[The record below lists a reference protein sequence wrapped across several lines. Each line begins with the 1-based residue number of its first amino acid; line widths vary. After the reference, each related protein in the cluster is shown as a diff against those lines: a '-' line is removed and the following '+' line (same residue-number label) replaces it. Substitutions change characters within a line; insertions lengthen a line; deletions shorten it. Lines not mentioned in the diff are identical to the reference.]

1 MYTDKGLYIAKAAGR
16 ELYILPKMANRHGL
30 IAGATGTGK
39 TVSLKV
45 LAESFSDMGVPV
57 IMADV
62 KGDLAGMVKAGG
74 DNATISQRVSE
85 FGLLERGFTYKAF
98 PTCFWDLF
106 AKKGLPLRT
115 TISEFGPLLLAK
127 LLDLNQVQSDIL
139 NIVFK
144 IADDEGLLL
153 IDIKDLKAMLNY
165 VSENSA
171 QYKSEYGNISSQSV
185 AAIMRAVVALSDRG
199 AEEFF
204 GEPALNIRDWMRTT
218 QDSRAYINIIDASSL
233 IQDTLAYSTFML
245 WLLSELFETM
255 PEVGDLEKPKMVFFF
270 DEAHLLFKNT
280 PKAMMQKIEQ
290 VMKLIRSKG
299 IGIYFISQSP
309 SDIPGEILAQLGNKI
324 QHALRAYT
332 ASEQKAVKAA
342 AQSYRINPNLDTQ
355 KAITELGIGE
365 DFSFKA
371 YPTVF
376 WDIFGKK
383 GLPLRT
389 TISEFG
395 PMLLAKLLDLNQIQT
410 DILNIIF
417 KIADDEGLLLID
429 LKDLKSMLN
438 YVSENAADYKA
449 EYGNIAPQ
457 SVNAIMRGLV
467 ALGDKGGDIFF
478 GEPALDINDWFV
490 TKDGK
495 GMINVLDATTI
506 INDPVI
512 YSTFM
517 LWMLAELFEIMPEV
531 GDLDKPKMVFF
542 FDEAHLLFKD
552 TPKALLQKIEQVV
565 KLIRSKGIG
574 VYFITQNPLPI
585 IRSGFI
591 EVWLFRNDD

>member
-1 MYTDKGLYIAKAAGR
+1 MYKDNEIWVASDGDAK
-16 ELYILPKMANRHGL
+16 LCIKSKYANRHGL

-39 TVSLKV
+39 TVTLKV
-45 LAESFSDMGVPV
+45 MAESFSDAGVPV
-57 IMADV
+57 FLSDI
-62 KGDLAGMVKAGG
+62 KGDLSGMCK
-74 DNATISQRVSE
+74 
-85 FGLLERGFTYKAF
+85 
-98 PTCFWDLF
+98 
-106 AKKGLPLRT
+106 
-115 TISEFGPLLLAK
+115 
-127 LLDLNQVQSDIL
+127 
-139 NIVFK
+139 
-144 IADDEGLLL
+144 
-153 IDIKDLKAMLNY
+153 
-165 VSENSA
+165 
-171 QYKSEYGNISSQSV
+171 
-185 AAIMRAVVALSDRG
+185 
-199 AEEFF
+199 
-204 GEPALNIRDWMRTT
+204 
-218 QDSRAYINIIDASSL
+218 
-233 IQDTLAYSTFML
+233 
-245 WLLSELFETM
+245 
-255 PEVGDLEKPKMVFFF
+255 
-270 DEAHLLFKNT
+270 
-280 PKAMMQKIEQ
+280 
-290 VMKLIRSKG
+290 
-299 IGIYFISQSP
+299 
-309 SDIPGEILAQLGNKI
+309 PGEEKE
-324 QHALRAYT
+324 
-332 ASEQKAVKAA
+332 S
-342 AQSYRINPNLDTQ
+342 
-355 KAITELGIGE
+355 ITKRVAELGMGE

-467 ALGDKGGDIFF
+467 ALGDKGGDVFF

-506 INDPVI
+506 INDPGI
-512 YSTFM
+512 YATFM

-574 VYFITQNPLPI
+574 VYFITQNPSDIPDEVLAQLGNKVQHALRAYTPAEQKGIKAAAQSYRANPDFDTAEI
-585 IRSGFI
+585 ITNLGIGEAVVSFI
-591 EVWLFRNDD
+591 EDDGAPAMVRKAKVLPPQSYLGAIDDMMRAAVISMSDLAEKYKDMVDRDSAYEFLQRLQVEISQKQEEERQAEIARKEAEKQAEIERKEAEKQAKAAQKEAERQAKEAEKEEKKKKDAIKKGVAAVAGTAAGTIGRQIGKTLGKSGGKFGSSLGGNLGASLGRGVLSTLFKLK

>member
-1 MYTDKGLYIAKAAGR
+1 MYKDNEIWVASDGDAK
-16 ELYILPKMANRHGL
+16 LCIKSKYANRHGL

-39 TVSLKV
+39 TVTLKV
-45 LAESFSDMGVPV
+45 MAESFSDAGVPV
-57 IMADV
+57 FLSDI
-62 KGDLAGMVKAGG
+62 KGDLSGMCK
-74 DNATISQRVSE
+74 
-85 FGLLERGFTYKAF
+85 
-98 PTCFWDLF
+98 
-106 AKKGLPLRT
+106 
-115 TISEFGPLLLAK
+115 
-127 LLDLNQVQSDIL
+127 
-139 NIVFK
+139 
-144 IADDEGLLL
+144 
-153 IDIKDLKAMLNY
+153 
-165 VSENSA
+165 
-171 QYKSEYGNISSQSV
+171 
-185 AAIMRAVVALSDRG
+185 
-199 AEEFF
+199 
-204 GEPALNIRDWMRTT
+204 
-218 QDSRAYINIIDASSL
+218 
-233 IQDTLAYSTFML
+233 
-245 WLLSELFETM
+245 
-255 PEVGDLEKPKMVFFF
+255 
-270 DEAHLLFKNT
+270 
-280 PKAMMQKIEQ
+280 
-290 VMKLIRSKG
+290 
-299 IGIYFISQSP
+299 
-309 SDIPGEILAQLGNKI
+309 PGEEKE
-324 QHALRAYT
+324 
-332 ASEQKAVKAA
+332 S
-342 AQSYRINPNLDTQ
+342 
-355 KAITELGIGE
+355 ITKRVPELGMGE

-467 ALGDKGGDIFF
+467 ALGDKGGDVFF

-506 INDPVI
+506 INDPGI
-512 YSTFM
+512 YATFM

-574 VYFITQNPLPI
+574 VYFITQNPSDIPDEVLAQLGNKVQHALRAYTPAEQKGIKAAAQSYRVNPDFDTAEI
-585 IRSGFI
+585 ITNLGIGEAVVSFI
-591 EVWLFRNDD
+591 EDDGAPAMVRKAKVLPPQSYLGAIDDMMRAAVISMSDLAEKYKDMVDRDSAYEFLQRLQVEISQKQEEEKQAEIARKEAEKQAEIERKEAEKQAKAAQKEAERQAKEAEKEEKKKKDAIKKGVAAVAGTAAGTIGRQIGKTLGKSGGKFGSSLGGNLGASLGRGVLSTLFKLK

>member
-1 MYTDKGLYIAKAAGR
+1 MYKDNEIWVASDGDAK
-16 ELYILPKMANRHGL
+16 LCIKSKYANRHGL

-39 TVSLKV
+39 TVTLKV
-45 LAESFSDMGVPV
+45 MAESFSDAGVPV
-57 IMADV
+57 FLSDI
-62 KGDLAGMVKAGG
+62 KGDLSGMCK
-74 DNATISQRVSE
+74 
-85 FGLLERGFTYKAF
+85 
-98 PTCFWDLF
+98 
-106 AKKGLPLRT
+106 
-115 TISEFGPLLLAK
+115 
-127 LLDLNQVQSDIL
+127 
-139 NIVFK
+139 
-144 IADDEGLLL
+144 
-153 IDIKDLKAMLNY
+153 
-165 VSENSA
+165 
-171 QYKSEYGNISSQSV
+171 
-185 AAIMRAVVALSDRG
+185 
-199 AEEFF
+199 
-204 GEPALNIRDWMRTT
+204 
-218 QDSRAYINIIDASSL
+218 
-233 IQDTLAYSTFML
+233 
-245 WLLSELFETM
+245 
-255 PEVGDLEKPKMVFFF
+255 
-270 DEAHLLFKNT
+270 
-280 PKAMMQKIEQ
+280 
-290 VMKLIRSKG
+290 
-299 IGIYFISQSP
+299 
-309 SDIPGEILAQLGNKI
+309 PGEEKE
-324 QHALRAYT
+324 
-332 ASEQKAVKAA
+332 S
-342 AQSYRINPNLDTQ
+342 
-355 KAITELGIGE
+355 ITKRVAELGMGE

-467 ALGDKGGDIFF
+467 ALGDKGGDVFF

-506 INDPVI
+506 INDPGI
-512 YSTFM
+512 YATFM

-574 VYFITQNPLPI
+574 VYFITQNPSDIPDEVLAQLGNKVQHALRAYTPAEQKGIKAAAQSYRENPDFDTAEI
-585 IRSGFI
+585 ITNLGIGEAVVSFI
-591 EVWLFRNDD
+591 EDDGAPAMVRKAKVLPPQSYLGAIDDMMRAAVISMSDLAEKYKDMVDRDSAYEFLQRLQVEISQKQEEEKQAETARKEAEKQAEIERKEAEKQEKAAQKEAERQAKEAEKEEKKKKDAIKKGVAAVAGTAAGTIGRQIGKTLGKSGGKFGSSLGGNLGASLGRGVLSTLFKLK

>member
-1 MYTDKGLYIAKAAGR
+1 MYKDNEIWVASDGDAK
-16 ELYILPKMANRHGL
+16 LCIKSKYANGHGL

-39 TVSLKV
+39 TVTLKV
-45 LAESFSDMGVPV
+45 MAESFSDAGVPV
-57 IMADV
+57 FLSDI
-62 KGDLAGMVKAGG
+62 KGDLSGMCK
-74 DNATISQRVSE
+74 
-85 FGLLERGFTYKAF
+85 
-98 PTCFWDLF
+98 
-106 AKKGLPLRT
+106 
-115 TISEFGPLLLAK
+115 
-127 LLDLNQVQSDIL
+127 
-139 NIVFK
+139 
-144 IADDEGLLL
+144 
-153 IDIKDLKAMLNY
+153 
-165 VSENSA
+165 
-171 QYKSEYGNISSQSV
+171 
-185 AAIMRAVVALSDRG
+185 
-199 AEEFF
+199 
-204 GEPALNIRDWMRTT
+204 
-218 QDSRAYINIIDASSL
+218 
-233 IQDTLAYSTFML
+233 
-245 WLLSELFETM
+245 
-255 PEVGDLEKPKMVFFF
+255 
-270 DEAHLLFKNT
+270 
-280 PKAMMQKIEQ
+280 
-290 VMKLIRSKG
+290 
-299 IGIYFISQSP
+299 
-309 SDIPGEILAQLGNKI
+309 PGEEKE
-324 QHALRAYT
+324 
-332 ASEQKAVKAA
+332 S
-342 AQSYRINPNLDTQ
+342 
-355 KAITELGIGE
+355 ITKRVAELGMGE

-467 ALGDKGGDIFF
+467 ALGDKGGDVFF

-506 INDPVI
+506 INDPGI
-512 YSTFM
+512 YATFM

-574 VYFITQNPLPI
+574 VYFITQNPSDIPDEVLAQLGNKVQHALRAYTPAEQKGIKAAAQSYRANPDFDTAEI
-585 IRSGFI
+585 ITNLGIGEAVVSFI
-591 EVWLFRNDD
+591 EDDGAPAMVRKAKVLPPQSYLGAIDDMMRAAVISMSDLAEKYKDMVDRDSAYEFLQRLQVEISQKQEEEKQAEIARKEAEKQAEIERKEAEKQEKAAQKEAERQAKEAEKEEKKKKDAIKKGVAAVAGTAAGTIGRQIGKTLGKSGGKFGSSLGGNLGASLGRGVFSTLFKLK

>member
-1 MYTDKGLYIAKAAGR
+1 MYKDNEIWVASDGDAK
-16 ELYILPKMANRHGL
+16 LCIKSKYANRHGL

-39 TVSLKV
+39 TVTLKV
-45 LAESFSDMGVPV
+45 MAESFSDAGVPV
-57 IMADV
+57 FLSDI
-62 KGDLAGMVKAGG
+62 KGDLSGMCK
-74 DNATISQRVSE
+74 
-85 FGLLERGFTYKAF
+85 
-98 PTCFWDLF
+98 
-106 AKKGLPLRT
+106 
-115 TISEFGPLLLAK
+115 
-127 LLDLNQVQSDIL
+127 
-139 NIVFK
+139 
-144 IADDEGLLL
+144 
-153 IDIKDLKAMLNY
+153 
-165 VSENSA
+165 
-171 QYKSEYGNISSQSV
+171 
-185 AAIMRAVVALSDRG
+185 
-199 AEEFF
+199 
-204 GEPALNIRDWMRTT
+204 
-218 QDSRAYINIIDASSL
+218 
-233 IQDTLAYSTFML
+233 
-245 WLLSELFETM
+245 
-255 PEVGDLEKPKMVFFF
+255 
-270 DEAHLLFKNT
+270 
-280 PKAMMQKIEQ
+280 
-290 VMKLIRSKG
+290 
-299 IGIYFISQSP
+299 
-309 SDIPGEILAQLGNKI
+309 PGEEKE
-324 QHALRAYT
+324 
-332 ASEQKAVKAA
+332 S
-342 AQSYRINPNLDTQ
+342 
-355 KAITELGIGE
+355 ITKRVAELGMGE

-467 ALGDKGGDIFF
+467 ALGDKGGDVFF

-506 INDPVI
+506 INDPGI
-512 YSTFM
+512 YATFM

-552 TPKALLQKIEQVV
+552 TPKALLQKIEQVL

-574 VYFITQNPLPI
+574 VYFITQNPSDIPDEVLAQLGNKVQHALRAYTPAEQKGIKAAAQSYRANPDFDTAEI
-585 IRSGFI
+585 ITNLGIGEAVVSFI
-591 EVWLFRNDD
+591 EDDGAPAMVRKAKVLPPQSYLGAIDDMMRAAVISMSDLAEKYKDMVDRDSAYEFLQRLQVEISQKQEEERQAEIERKEAEKQAEIERKEAEKQAKAAQKEAERQAKEAEKEEKKKKDAIKKGVAAVAGTAAGTIGRQIGKTLGKSGGKFGSSLGGNLGASLGRGVLSTLFKLK

>member
-1 MYTDKGLYIAKAAGR
+1 MYKDNEIWVASDGDAK
-16 ELYILPKMANRHGL
+16 LCIKSKYANRHGL

-39 TVSLKV
+39 TVTLKV
-45 LAESFSDMGVPV
+45 MAESFSDAGVPV
-57 IMADV
+57 FLSDI
-62 KGDLAGMVKAGG
+62 KGDLSGMCK
-74 DNATISQRVSE
+74 
-85 FGLLERGFTYKAF
+85 
-98 PTCFWDLF
+98 
-106 AKKGLPLRT
+106 
-115 TISEFGPLLLAK
+115 
-127 LLDLNQVQSDIL
+127 
-139 NIVFK
+139 
-144 IADDEGLLL
+144 
-153 IDIKDLKAMLNY
+153 
-165 VSENSA
+165 
-171 QYKSEYGNISSQSV
+171 
-185 AAIMRAVVALSDRG
+185 
-199 AEEFF
+199 
-204 GEPALNIRDWMRTT
+204 
-218 QDSRAYINIIDASSL
+218 
-233 IQDTLAYSTFML
+233 
-245 WLLSELFETM
+245 
-255 PEVGDLEKPKMVFFF
+255 
-270 DEAHLLFKNT
+270 
-280 PKAMMQKIEQ
+280 
-290 VMKLIRSKG
+290 
-299 IGIYFISQSP
+299 
-309 SDIPGEILAQLGNKI
+309 PGEEKE
-324 QHALRAYT
+324 
-332 ASEQKAVKAA
+332 S
-342 AQSYRINPNLDTQ
+342 
-355 KAITELGIGE
+355 ITKRVAELGMGE

-438 YVSENAADYKA
+438 YVSENAIDYKA

-467 ALGDKGGDIFF
+467 ALGDKGGDVFF

-506 INDPVI
+506 INDPGI
-512 YSTFM
+512 YATFM

-574 VYFITQNPLPI
+574 VYFITQNPSDIPDEVLAQLGNKVQHALRAYTPAEQKGIKAAAQSYRANPDFDTAEI
-585 IRSGFI
+585 ITNLGIGEAVVSFI
-591 EVWLFRNDD
+591 EDDGAPAMVRKAKVLPPQSYLGAIDDMMRAAVISMSDLAEKYKDMVDRDSAYEFLQRLQVEISQKQEEEKQAETARKEAEKQAEIERKEAEKQEKAAQKEAERQAKEAEKEEKKKKDAIKKGVAAVAGTAAGTIGRQIGKTLGKSGGKFGSSLGGNLGASLGRGVLSTLFKLK

>member
-1 MYTDKGLYIAKAAGR
+1 MYKDNEIWVASDGDAK
-16 ELYILPKMANRHGL
+16 LCIKSKYANRHGL

-39 TVSLKV
+39 TVTLKV
-45 LAESFSDMGVPV
+45 MAESFSDAGVPV
-57 IMADV
+57 FLSDI
-62 KGDLAGMVKAGG
+62 KGDLSGMCK
-74 DNATISQRVSE
+74 
-85 FGLLERGFTYKAF
+85 
-98 PTCFWDLF
+98 
-106 AKKGLPLRT
+106 
-115 TISEFGPLLLAK
+115 
-127 LLDLNQVQSDIL
+127 
-139 NIVFK
+139 
-144 IADDEGLLL
+144 
-153 IDIKDLKAMLNY
+153 
-165 VSENSA
+165 
-171 QYKSEYGNISSQSV
+171 
-185 AAIMRAVVALSDRG
+185 
-199 AEEFF
+199 
-204 GEPALNIRDWMRTT
+204 
-218 QDSRAYINIIDASSL
+218 
-233 IQDTLAYSTFML
+233 
-245 WLLSELFETM
+245 
-255 PEVGDLEKPKMVFFF
+255 
-270 DEAHLLFKNT
+270 
-280 PKAMMQKIEQ
+280 
-290 VMKLIRSKG
+290 
-299 IGIYFISQSP
+299 
-309 SDIPGEILAQLGNKI
+309 PGEEKESITKI
-324 QHALRAYT
+324 VA
-332 ASEQKAVKAA
+332 E
-342 AQSYRINPNLDTQ
+342 LDM
-355 KAITELGIGE
+355 GE

-467 ALGDKGGDIFF
+467 ALGYKGGDVFF

-506 INDPVI
+506 INDPGI
-512 YSTFM
+512 YATFM

-574 VYFITQNPLPI
+574 VYFITQNPSDIPDEVLAQLGNKVQHALRAYTPAEQKGIKAAAQSYRANPDFDTAEI
-585 IRSGFI
+585 ITNLGIGEAVVSFI
-591 EVWLFRNDD
+591 EDDGAPAMVRKAKVLPPQSYLGAIDDMMRAAVISMSDLAEKYKDMVDRDSAYEFLQRLQVEISQKQEEEKQAEIARKEAEKQAEIERKEAEKQEKVAQKEAERQAKEAEKEEKKKKDAIKKGVAAVAGTAAGTIGRQIGKTLGKSGGKFGSSLGGNLGASLGRGVLSTLFKLK

>member
-1 MYTDKGLYIAKAAGR
+1 MYKDNEIWVASDGDAK
-16 ELYILPKMANRHGL
+16 LCIKSKYANRHGL

-39 TVSLKV
+39 TVTLKV
-45 LAESFSDMGVPV
+45 MAESFSDAGVPV
-57 IMADV
+57 FLSDI
-62 KGDLAGMVKAGG
+62 KGDLSGMCK
-74 DNATISQRVSE
+74 
-85 FGLLERGFTYKAF
+85 
-98 PTCFWDLF
+98 
-106 AKKGLPLRT
+106 
-115 TISEFGPLLLAK
+115 
-127 LLDLNQVQSDIL
+127 
-139 NIVFK
+139 
-144 IADDEGLLL
+144 
-153 IDIKDLKAMLNY
+153 
-165 VSENSA
+165 
-171 QYKSEYGNISSQSV
+171 
-185 AAIMRAVVALSDRG
+185 
-199 AEEFF
+199 
-204 GEPALNIRDWMRTT
+204 
-218 QDSRAYINIIDASSL
+218 
-233 IQDTLAYSTFML
+233 
-245 WLLSELFETM
+245 
-255 PEVGDLEKPKMVFFF
+255 
-270 DEAHLLFKNT
+270 
-280 PKAMMQKIEQ
+280 
-290 VMKLIRSKG
+290 
-299 IGIYFISQSP
+299 
-309 SDIPGEILAQLGNKI
+309 PGEEKE
-324 QHALRAYT
+324 
-332 ASEQKAVKAA
+332 S
-342 AQSYRINPNLDTQ
+342 
-355 KAITELGIGE
+355 ITKRVAELGMGE

-438 YVSENAADYKA
+438 YVSENAIDYKA

-467 ALGDKGGDIFF
+467 ALGDKGGDVFF

-506 INDPVI
+506 INDPGI
-512 YSTFM
+512 YATFM

-574 VYFITQNPLPI
+574 VYFITQNPSDIPDEVLAQLGNKVQHALRAYTPAEQKGIKAAAQSYRVNPDFDTAEI
-585 IRSGFI
+585 ITNLGIGEAVVSFI
-591 EVWLFRNDD
+591 EDDGAPAMVRKAKVLPPQSYLGAIDDMMRAAVISMSDLAEKYKDMVDRDSAYEFLQRLQVEISQKQEEEKQAEIAKKEAEKQAEIERKEAEKQEKAAQKEAERQAKEVEKEEKKKKDAIKKGVAAVAGTAAGTIGRQIGKTLGKSGGKFGSSLGGNLGASLGRGVLSTLFKLK

>member
-1 MYTDKGLYIAKAAGR
+1 MYKDNEIWVASDGDAK
-16 ELYILPKMANRHGL
+16 LCIKSKYANRHGL

-39 TVSLKV
+39 TVTLKV
-45 LAESFSDMGVPV
+45 MAESFSDAGVPV
-57 IMADV
+57 FLSDI
-62 KGDLAGMVKAGG
+62 KGDLSGMCK
-74 DNATISQRVSE
+74 
-85 FGLLERGFTYKAF
+85 
-98 PTCFWDLF
+98 
-106 AKKGLPLRT
+106 
-115 TISEFGPLLLAK
+115 
-127 LLDLNQVQSDIL
+127 
-139 NIVFK
+139 
-144 IADDEGLLL
+144 
-153 IDIKDLKAMLNY
+153 
-165 VSENSA
+165 
-171 QYKSEYGNISSQSV
+171 
-185 AAIMRAVVALSDRG
+185 
-199 AEEFF
+199 
-204 GEPALNIRDWMRTT
+204 
-218 QDSRAYINIIDASSL
+218 
-233 IQDTLAYSTFML
+233 
-245 WLLSELFETM
+245 
-255 PEVGDLEKPKMVFFF
+255 
-270 DEAHLLFKNT
+270 
-280 PKAMMQKIEQ
+280 
-290 VMKLIRSKG
+290 
-299 IGIYFISQSP
+299 
-309 SDIPGEILAQLGNKI
+309 PGEEKE
-324 QHALRAYT
+324 
-332 ASEQKAVKAA
+332 S
-342 AQSYRINPNLDTQ
+342 
-355 KAITELGIGE
+355 ITKRVAELGMGE

-438 YVSENAADYKA
+438 YVSENATDYKA

-467 ALGDKGGDIFF
+467 ALGDKGGDVFF

-506 INDPVI
+506 INDPGI
-512 YSTFM
+512 YATFM

-574 VYFITQNPLPI
+574 VYFITQNPSDIPDEVLAQLGNKVQHALRAYTPAEQKGIKAAAQSYRVNPDFDTAEI
-585 IRSGFI
+585 ITNLGIGEAVVSFI
-591 EVWLFRNDD
+591 EDDGAPAMVRKAKVLPPQSYLGAIDDMMRAAVISMSDLAEKYKDMVDRDSAYEFLQRLQVEISQKQEEEKQAEIERKEAEKQAEIERKEAEKQAKAAQKEAEKQAKEAEKEEKKKKDAIKKGVAAVAGTAAGTIGRQIGKTLGKSGGKFGSSLGGNLGASLGRGVLSTLFKLK

>member
-1 MYTDKGLYIAKAAGR
+1 MYKDNEIWVASDGDAK
-16 ELYILPKMANRHGL
+16 LCIKSKYANRHGL

-39 TVSLKV
+39 TVTLKV
-45 LAESFSDMGVPV
+45 MAESFSDAGVPV
-57 IMADV
+57 FLSDI
-62 KGDLAGMVKAGG
+62 KGDLSGMCK
-74 DNATISQRVSE
+74 
-85 FGLLERGFTYKAF
+85 
-98 PTCFWDLF
+98 
-106 AKKGLPLRT
+106 
-115 TISEFGPLLLAK
+115 
-127 LLDLNQVQSDIL
+127 
-139 NIVFK
+139 
-144 IADDEGLLL
+144 
-153 IDIKDLKAMLNY
+153 
-165 VSENSA
+165 
-171 QYKSEYGNISSQSV
+171 
-185 AAIMRAVVALSDRG
+185 
-199 AEEFF
+199 
-204 GEPALNIRDWMRTT
+204 
-218 QDSRAYINIIDASSL
+218 
-233 IQDTLAYSTFML
+233 
-245 WLLSELFETM
+245 
-255 PEVGDLEKPKMVFFF
+255 
-270 DEAHLLFKNT
+270 
-280 PKAMMQKIEQ
+280 
-290 VMKLIRSKG
+290 
-299 IGIYFISQSP
+299 
-309 SDIPGEILAQLGNKI
+309 PGEEKE
-324 QHALRAYT
+324 
-332 ASEQKAVKAA
+332 S
-342 AQSYRINPNLDTQ
+342 
-355 KAITELGIGE
+355 ITKRVAELGMGE

-438 YVSENAADYKA
+438 YVSENATDYKA

-467 ALGDKGGDIFF
+467 ALGDKGGDVFF

-506 INDPVI
+506 INDPGI
-512 YSTFM
+512 YATFM

-531 GDLDKPKMVFF
+531 GDLEKPKMVFF

-574 VYFITQNPLPI
+574 VYFITQNPSDIPDEVLAQLGNKVQHALRAYTPAEQKGIKAAAQSYRVNPDFDTAEI
-585 IRSGFI
+585 ITNLGIGEAVVSFI
-591 EVWLFRNDD
+591 EDDGAPAMVRKAKVLPPQSYLGAIDDMMRAAVISMSDLAEKYKDMVDRDSAYEFLQRLQVEISQKQEEERQAEIERKEAEKQAEIERKEAEKQAKAAQKEAERQAKEAEKEEKKKKDAIKKGVAAVAGTAAGTIGRQIGKTLGKSGGKFGSSLGGNLGASLGRGVLSTLFKLK

>member
-1 MYTDKGLYIAKAAGR
+1 MYKDNEIWVASDGDAK
-16 ELYILPKMANRHGL
+16 LCIKSKYANRHGL

-39 TVSLKV
+39 TVTLKV
-45 LAESFSDMGVPV
+45 MAESFSDAGVPV
-57 IMADV
+57 FLSDI
-62 KGDLAGMVKAGG
+62 KGDLSGMCK
-74 DNATISQRVSE
+74 
-85 FGLLERGFTYKAF
+85 
-98 PTCFWDLF
+98 
-106 AKKGLPLRT
+106 
-115 TISEFGPLLLAK
+115 
-127 LLDLNQVQSDIL
+127 
-139 NIVFK
+139 
-144 IADDEGLLL
+144 
-153 IDIKDLKAMLNY
+153 
-165 VSENSA
+165 
-171 QYKSEYGNISSQSV
+171 
-185 AAIMRAVVALSDRG
+185 
-199 AEEFF
+199 
-204 GEPALNIRDWMRTT
+204 
-218 QDSRAYINIIDASSL
+218 
-233 IQDTLAYSTFML
+233 
-245 WLLSELFETM
+245 
-255 PEVGDLEKPKMVFFF
+255 
-270 DEAHLLFKNT
+270 
-280 PKAMMQKIEQ
+280 
-290 VMKLIRSKG
+290 
-299 IGIYFISQSP
+299 
-309 SDIPGEILAQLGNKI
+309 PGEEKE
-324 QHALRAYT
+324 
-332 ASEQKAVKAA
+332 S
-342 AQSYRINPNLDTQ
+342 
-355 KAITELGIGE
+355 ITKRVAELGMGE

-438 YVSENAADYKA
+438 YVSENATDYKA

-467 ALGDKGGDIFF
+467 ALGDKGGDVFF

-506 INDPVI
+506 INDPGI
-512 YSTFM
+512 YATFM

-574 VYFITQNPLPI
+574 VYFITQNPSDIPDEVLAQLGNKVQHALRAYTPAEQKGIKAAAQSYRANPDFDTAEI
-585 IRSGFI
+585 ITNLGIGEAVVSFI
-591 EVWLFRNDD
+591 EDDGAPAMVRKAKVLPPQSYLGAIDDMMRATVISMSDLAEKYKDMVDRDSAYEFLQRLQVEISQKQEEEKQAEIARKEAEKQAEIERKEAEKQAKAAQKEAERQAKEAEKEEKKKKDAIKKGVAAVAGTAAGTIGRQIGKTLGKSGGKFGSSLGGNLGASLGRGVLSTLFKLK

>member
-1 MYTDKGLYIAKAAGR
+1 MYKDNEIWVASDGDAK
-16 ELYILPKMANRHGL
+16 LCIKSKYANRHGL

-39 TVSLKV
+39 TVTLKV
-45 LAESFSDMGVPV
+45 IAESFSDAGVPV
-57 IMADV
+57 FLSDI
-62 KGDLAGMVKAGG
+62 KGDLSGMCK
-74 DNATISQRVSE
+74 
-85 FGLLERGFTYKAF
+85 
-98 PTCFWDLF
+98 
-106 AKKGLPLRT
+106 
-115 TISEFGPLLLAK
+115 
-127 LLDLNQVQSDIL
+127 
-139 NIVFK
+139 
-144 IADDEGLLL
+144 
-153 IDIKDLKAMLNY
+153 
-165 VSENSA
+165 
-171 QYKSEYGNISSQSV
+171 
-185 AAIMRAVVALSDRG
+185 
-199 AEEFF
+199 
-204 GEPALNIRDWMRTT
+204 
-218 QDSRAYINIIDASSL
+218 
-233 IQDTLAYSTFML
+233 
-245 WLLSELFETM
+245 
-255 PEVGDLEKPKMVFFF
+255 
-270 DEAHLLFKNT
+270 
-280 PKAMMQKIEQ
+280 
-290 VMKLIRSKG
+290 
-299 IGIYFISQSP
+299 
-309 SDIPGEILAQLGNKI
+309 PGEEKESIAK
-324 QHALRAYT
+324 R
-332 ASEQKAVKAA
+332 V
-342 AQSYRINPNLDTQ
+342 D
-355 KAITELGIGE
+355 ELGMGE

-506 INDPVI
+506 INDPGI
-512 YSTFM
+512 YATFM

-574 VYFITQNPLPI
+574 VYFITQNPSDIPDEVLAQLGNKVQHALRAYTPAEQKGIKAAAQSYRANPDFDTAEI
-585 IRSGFI
+585 ITNLGIGEAVVSFI
-591 EVWLFRNDD
+591 EDDGAPAMVRKAKVLPPQSYLGAIDDMMRAAVISMSDLAGKYKDMVDRDSAYEFLQRLQVEISQKQEEERQAEIERKEAEKQAEIERKEAEKQAKAAQKEAEKQAKEAEKEEKKKKDAIKKGVAAVAGTAAGTIGRQIGKTLGKSGGKFGSSLGGNLGASLGRGVLSTLFKLK

>member
-1 MYTDKGLYIAKAAGR
+1 MYKDNEIWVASDGDAK
-16 ELYILPKMANRHGL
+16 LCIKSKYANRHGL

-39 TVSLKV
+39 TVTLKV
-45 LAESFSDMGVPV
+45 MAESFSDAGVPV
-57 IMADV
+57 FLSDI
-62 KGDLAGMVKAGG
+62 KGDLSGMCK
-74 DNATISQRVSE
+74 
-85 FGLLERGFTYKAF
+85 
-98 PTCFWDLF
+98 
-106 AKKGLPLRT
+106 
-115 TISEFGPLLLAK
+115 
-127 LLDLNQVQSDIL
+127 
-139 NIVFK
+139 
-144 IADDEGLLL
+144 
-153 IDIKDLKAMLNY
+153 
-165 VSENSA
+165 
-171 QYKSEYGNISSQSV
+171 
-185 AAIMRAVVALSDRG
+185 
-199 AEEFF
+199 
-204 GEPALNIRDWMRTT
+204 
-218 QDSRAYINIIDASSL
+218 
-233 IQDTLAYSTFML
+233 
-245 WLLSELFETM
+245 
-255 PEVGDLEKPKMVFFF
+255 
-270 DEAHLLFKNT
+270 
-280 PKAMMQKIEQ
+280 
-290 VMKLIRSKG
+290 
-299 IGIYFISQSP
+299 
-309 SDIPGEILAQLGNKI
+309 PGEEKE
-324 QHALRAYT
+324 
-332 ASEQKAVKAA
+332 S
-342 AQSYRINPNLDTQ
+342 
-355 KAITELGIGE
+355 ITKRVAELGMGE

-438 YVSENAADYKA
+438 YVSENAANYKA

-467 ALGDKGGDIFF
+467 ALGDKGGDVFF

-506 INDPVI
+506 INDPGI
-512 YSTFM
+512 YATFM

-574 VYFITQNPLPI
+574 VYFITQNPSDIPDEVLAQLGNKVQHALRAYTPAEQKGIKAAAQSYRVNPDFDTAEI
-585 IRSGFI
+585 ITNLGIGEAVVSFI
-591 EVWLFRNDD
+591 EDDGAPAMVRKAKVLPPQSYLGAIDDMMRAAVISMSDLAEKYKDMVDRDSAYEFLQRLQVEISQKQEEEKQAETARKEAEKQAEIERKEAEKQEKAAQKEAERQAKEAEKEEKKKKDAIKKGVAAVAGTAAGTIGRQIGKTLGKSGGKFGSSLGGNLGASLGRGVLSTLFKLK

>member
-1 MYTDKGLYIAKAAGR
+1 MYKDNEIWVASDGDAK
-16 ELYILPKMANRHGL
+16 LCIKSKYANRHGL

-39 TVSLKV
+39 TVTLKV
-45 LAESFSDMGVPV
+45 MAESFSDAGVPV
-57 IMADV
+57 FLSDI
-62 KGDLAGMVKAGG
+62 KGDLSGMCK
-74 DNATISQRVSE
+74 
-85 FGLLERGFTYKAF
+85 
-98 PTCFWDLF
+98 
-106 AKKGLPLRT
+106 
-115 TISEFGPLLLAK
+115 
-127 LLDLNQVQSDIL
+127 
-139 NIVFK
+139 
-144 IADDEGLLL
+144 
-153 IDIKDLKAMLNY
+153 
-165 VSENSA
+165 
-171 QYKSEYGNISSQSV
+171 
-185 AAIMRAVVALSDRG
+185 
-199 AEEFF
+199 
-204 GEPALNIRDWMRTT
+204 
-218 QDSRAYINIIDASSL
+218 
-233 IQDTLAYSTFML
+233 
-245 WLLSELFETM
+245 
-255 PEVGDLEKPKMVFFF
+255 
-270 DEAHLLFKNT
+270 
-280 PKAMMQKIEQ
+280 
-290 VMKLIRSKG
+290 
-299 IGIYFISQSP
+299 
-309 SDIPGEILAQLGNKI
+309 PGEEKE
-324 QHALRAYT
+324 
-332 ASEQKAVKAA
+332 S
-342 AQSYRINPNLDTQ
+342 
-355 KAITELGIGE
+355 ITKRVAELGMGE

-438 YVSENAADYKA
+438 YVSENATDYKA

-467 ALGDKGGDIFF
+467 ALGDKGGDVFF

-490 TKDGK
+490 TRDGK

-506 INDPVI
+506 INDPGI
-512 YSTFM
+512 YATFM

-574 VYFITQNPLPI
+574 VYFITQNPSDIPDEVLAQLGNKVQHALRAYTPAEQKGIKAAAQSYRANPDFDTAEI
-585 IRSGFI
+585 ITNLGIGEAVVSFI
-591 EVWLFRNDD
+591 EDDGAPAMVRKAKVLPPQSYLGAIDDMMRAAVISMSDLAEKYKDMVDRDSAYEFLQRLQVEISQKQEEEKQAEIARKEAEKQAEIERKEAEKQEKAAQKEAERQAKEAEKEEKKKKDAIKKGVAAVAGTAAGTIGRQIGKTLGKSGGKFGSSLGGNLGANLGRGVLSTLFKLK

>member
-1 MYTDKGLYIAKAAGR
+1 MASDGDAK
-16 ELYILPKMANRHGL
+16 LCIKSKYANRHGL

-39 TVSLKV
+39 TVTLKV
-45 LAESFSDMGVPV
+45 MAESFSDAGVPV
-57 IMADV
+57 FLSDI
-62 KGDLAGMVKAGG
+62 KGDLSGMCK
-74 DNATISQRVSE
+74 
-85 FGLLERGFTYKAF
+85 
-98 PTCFWDLF
+98 
-106 AKKGLPLRT
+106 
-115 TISEFGPLLLAK
+115 
-127 LLDLNQVQSDIL
+127 
-139 NIVFK
+139 
-144 IADDEGLLL
+144 
-153 IDIKDLKAMLNY
+153 
-165 VSENSA
+165 
-171 QYKSEYGNISSQSV
+171 
-185 AAIMRAVVALSDRG
+185 
-199 AEEFF
+199 
-204 GEPALNIRDWMRTT
+204 
-218 QDSRAYINIIDASSL
+218 
-233 IQDTLAYSTFML
+233 
-245 WLLSELFETM
+245 
-255 PEVGDLEKPKMVFFF
+255 
-270 DEAHLLFKNT
+270 
-280 PKAMMQKIEQ
+280 
-290 VMKLIRSKG
+290 
-299 IGIYFISQSP
+299 
-309 SDIPGEILAQLGNKI
+309 PGEEKE
-324 QHALRAYT
+324 
-332 ASEQKAVKAA
+332 S
-342 AQSYRINPNLDTQ
+342 
-355 KAITELGIGE
+355 ITKRVDELGMGE

-478 GEPALDINDWFV
+478 GEPTLDINDWFV

-574 VYFITQNPLPI
+574 VYFITQNPSDIPDEVLAQLGNKVQHALRAYTPAEQKGIKAAAQSYRVNPDFDTAEI
-585 IRSGFI
+585 ITNLGIGEAVVSFI
-591 EVWLFRNDD
+591 EDDGAPAMVRKAKVLPPQSYLGAIDDMMRAAVISMSDLAGKYKDMVDRDSAYEFLQRLQIEVSQKQEEERQAEIERKEAEKQIEIERKEAEKQAKAAQKEAEKQAKEAEKEEKKKKDAIKKGVAAVAGTAAGTIGRQIGKTLGKSGGKFGSSLGGNLGASLGRGVLSTLFKLK

>member
-1 MYTDKGLYIAKAAGR
+1 MYKENEIWVASDGDAK
-16 ELYILPKMANRHGL
+16 LCIKSKYANRHGL

-39 TVSLKV
+39 TVTLKV
-45 LAESFSDMGVPV
+45 MAESFSDAGVPV
-57 IMADV
+57 FLSDI
-62 KGDLAGMVKAGG
+62 KGDLSGMCKPGEEKESI
-74 DNATISQRVSE
+74 TKRVSE
-85 FGLLERGFTYKAF
+85 LG
-98 PTCFWDLF
+98 
-106 AKKGLPLRT
+106 
-115 TISEFGPLLLAK
+115 
-127 LLDLNQVQSDIL
+127 
-139 NIVFK
+139 
-144 IADDEGLLL
+144 
-153 IDIKDLKAMLNY
+153 
-165 VSENSA
+165 
-171 QYKSEYGNISSQSV
+171 
-185 AAIMRAVVALSDRG
+185 MR
-199 AEEFF
+199 
-204 GEPALNIRDWMRTT
+204 
-218 QDSRAYINIIDASSL
+218 
-233 IQDTLAYSTFML
+233 
-245 WLLSELFETM
+245 
-255 PEVGDLEKPKMVFFF
+255 
-270 DEAHLLFKNT
+270 
-280 PKAMMQKIEQ
+280 
-290 VMKLIRSKG
+290 
-299 IGIYFISQSP
+299 
-309 SDIPGEILAQLGNKI
+309 
-324 QHALRAYT
+324 
-332 ASEQKAVKAA
+332 
-342 AQSYRINPNLDTQ
+342 
-355 KAITELGIGE
+355 E

-467 ALGDKGGDIFF
+467 ALGDKGGDVFF

-506 INDPVI
+506 INDPGI
-512 YSTFM
+512 YATFM

-574 VYFITQNPLPI
+574 VYFITQNPSDIPDEVLAQLGNKVQHALRAYTPAEQKGIKAAAQSYRANPDFDTAEI
-585 IRSGFI
+585 ITNLGIGEAVVSFI
-591 EVWLFRNDD
+591 EDDGAPAMVRKAKVLPPQSYLGAIDDMMRAAVISMSDLANKYKDMVDRDSAYEFLQRLQVEISQKQEEERQAEIARKEAEKQAEIERKEAEKQAKAAQKEAEKQAREAEKEEKKKKDAIKKGVATVAGTAASTIGRQIGKTLGKSGGKFGSSLGGNLGASLGRGVLSTLFKLK

>member
-1 MYTDKGLYIAKAAGR
+1 MYKDNEIWVASDGDAK
-16 ELYILPKMANRHGL
+16 LCIKSKYANRHGL

-39 TVSLKV
+39 TVTLKV
-45 LAESFSDMGVPV
+45 MAESFSDAGVPV
-57 IMADV
+57 FLSDI
-62 KGDLAGMVKAGG
+62 KGDLSGMCK
-74 DNATISQRVSE
+74 
-85 FGLLERGFTYKAF
+85 
-98 PTCFWDLF
+98 
-106 AKKGLPLRT
+106 
-115 TISEFGPLLLAK
+115 
-127 LLDLNQVQSDIL
+127 
-139 NIVFK
+139 
-144 IADDEGLLL
+144 
-153 IDIKDLKAMLNY
+153 
-165 VSENSA
+165 
-171 QYKSEYGNISSQSV
+171 
-185 AAIMRAVVALSDRG
+185 
-199 AEEFF
+199 
-204 GEPALNIRDWMRTT
+204 
-218 QDSRAYINIIDASSL
+218 
-233 IQDTLAYSTFML
+233 
-245 WLLSELFETM
+245 
-255 PEVGDLEKPKMVFFF
+255 
-270 DEAHLLFKNT
+270 
-280 PKAMMQKIEQ
+280 
-290 VMKLIRSKG
+290 
-299 IGIYFISQSP
+299 
-309 SDIPGEILAQLGNKI
+309 PGEEKESITKRVADLGM
-324 QHALRAYT
+324 
-332 ASEQKAVKAA
+332 
-342 AQSYRINPNLDTQ
+342 
-355 KAITELGIGE
+355 GE

-438 YVSENAADYKA
+438 YVSENATDYKA

-467 ALGDKGGDIFF
+467 ALGDKGGDVFF

-506 INDPVI
+506 INDPGI
-512 YSTFM
+512 YATFM

-574 VYFITQNPLPI
+574 VYFITQNPSDIPDEVLAQLGNKVQHALRAYTPAEQKGIKAAAQSYRANPDFDTAEI
-585 IRSGFI
+585 ITNLGIGEAVVSFI
-591 EVWLFRNDD
+591 EDDGAPAMVRKAKVLPPQSYLGAIDDMMRAAVISMSDLAEKYKDMVDRDSAYEFLQRLQVEISQKQEEEKQAETARKEAEKQAEIERKEAEKQAKAAQKEAERQAKEAEKEEKKKKDAIKKGVAAVAGTAAGTIGRQIGKTLGKSGGKFGSSLGGNLGASLGRGVLSTLFKLK

>member
-1 MYTDKGLYIAKAAGR
+1 MYKENEIWVASDGDAK
-16 ELYILPKMANRHGL
+16 LCIKSKYANRHGL

-39 TVSLKV
+39 TVTLKV
-45 LAESFSDMGVPV
+45 MAESFSDAGVPV
-57 IMADV
+57 FLSDI
-62 KGDLAGMVKAGG
+62 KGDLSGMCKPGEEKESI
-74 DNATISQRVSE
+74 TKRVSE
-85 FGLLERGFTYKAF
+85 
-98 PTCFWDLF
+98 
-106 AKKGLPLRT
+106 
-115 TISEFGPLLLAK
+115 
-127 LLDLNQVQSDIL
+127 
-139 NIVFK
+139 
-144 IADDEGLLL
+144 
-153 IDIKDLKAMLNY
+153 
-165 VSENSA
+165 
-171 QYKSEYGNISSQSV
+171 
-185 AAIMRAVVALSDRG
+185 
-199 AEEFF
+199 
-204 GEPALNIRDWMRTT
+204 
-218 QDSRAYINIIDASSL
+218 
-233 IQDTLAYSTFML
+233 
-245 WLLSELFETM
+245 
-255 PEVGDLEKPKMVFFF
+255 
-270 DEAHLLFKNT
+270 
-280 PKAMMQKIEQ
+280 
-290 VMKLIRSKG
+290 
-299 IGIYFISQSP
+299 
-309 SDIPGEILAQLGNKI
+309 LGM
-324 QHALRAYT
+324 
-332 ASEQKAVKAA
+332 
-342 AQSYRINPNLDTQ
+342 
-355 KAITELGIGE
+355 GE

-467 ALGDKGGDIFF
+467 ALGDKGGDVFF

-506 INDPVI
+506 INDPGI
-512 YSTFM
+512 YATFM

-574 VYFITQNPLPI
+574 VYFITQNPSDIPDEVLAQLGNKVQHALRAYTPAEQKGIKAAAQSYRANPDFDTAEI
-585 IRSGFI
+585 ITNLGIGEAVVSFI
-591 EVWLFRNDD
+591 EDDGAPAMVRKAKVLPPQSYLGAIDDMMRAAVISMSDLANKYKDMVDRDSAYEFLQRLQVEISQKQEEERQAEIARKEAEKQAEIERKEAEKQAKAAQKEAEKQAREAEKEEKKKKDAIKKGVATVAGTAAGTIGRQIGKTLGKSGGKFGSSLGGNLGASLGRGVLSTLFKLK

>member
-1 MYTDKGLYIAKAAGR
+1 MYKDNEIWVASDGDAK
-16 ELYILPKMANRHGL
+16 LCIKSKYANRHGL

-39 TVSLKV
+39 TVTLKV
-45 LAESFSDMGVPV
+45 MAESFSDAGVPV
-57 IMADV
+57 FLSDI
-62 KGDLAGMVKAGG
+62 KGDLSGMCK
-74 DNATISQRVSE
+74 
-85 FGLLERGFTYKAF
+85 
-98 PTCFWDLF
+98 
-106 AKKGLPLRT
+106 
-115 TISEFGPLLLAK
+115 
-127 LLDLNQVQSDIL
+127 
-139 NIVFK
+139 
-144 IADDEGLLL
+144 
-153 IDIKDLKAMLNY
+153 
-165 VSENSA
+165 
-171 QYKSEYGNISSQSV
+171 
-185 AAIMRAVVALSDRG
+185 
-199 AEEFF
+199 
-204 GEPALNIRDWMRTT
+204 
-218 QDSRAYINIIDASSL
+218 
-233 IQDTLAYSTFML
+233 
-245 WLLSELFETM
+245 
-255 PEVGDLEKPKMVFFF
+255 
-270 DEAHLLFKNT
+270 
-280 PKAMMQKIEQ
+280 
-290 VMKLIRSKG
+290 
-299 IGIYFISQSP
+299 
-309 SDIPGEILAQLGNKI
+309 PGEEKESITKRVADLGM
-324 QHALRAYT
+324 
-332 ASEQKAVKAA
+332 
-342 AQSYRINPNLDTQ
+342 
-355 KAITELGIGE
+355 GE

-438 YVSENAADYKA
+438 YVSENATDYKA

-467 ALGDKGGDIFF
+467 ALGDKGGDVFF

-506 INDPVI
+506 INDPGI
-512 YSTFM
+512 YATFM

-574 VYFITQNPLPI
+574 VYFITQNPSDIPDEVLAQLGNKVQHALRAYTPAEQKGIKAAAQSYRANPDFDTAEI
-585 IRSGFI
+585 ITNLGIGEAVVSFI
-591 EVWLFRNDD
+591 EDDGAPAMVRKAKVLPPQSYLGAIDDMMRAAVISMSDLAEKYKDMVDRDSAYEFLQRLQVEISQKQEEEKQAETARKEAEKQAEIERKEAEKQEKAAQKEAERQAKEAEKEEKKKKDAIKKGVAAVAGTAAGTIGRQIGKTLGKSGGKFGSSLGGNLGASLGRGVLSTLFKLK

>member
-1 MYTDKGLYIAKAAGR
+1 MYKENEIWVASDGDAK
-16 ELYILPKMANRHGL
+16 LCIKSKYANRHGL

-39 TVSLKV
+39 TVTLKV
-45 LAESFSDMGVPV
+45 MAESFSDAGVPV
-57 IMADV
+57 FLSDI
-62 KGDLAGMVKAGG
+62 KGDLSGMCK
-74 DNATISQRVSE
+74 
-85 FGLLERGFTYKAF
+85 
-98 PTCFWDLF
+98 
-106 AKKGLPLRT
+106 
-115 TISEFGPLLLAK
+115 
-127 LLDLNQVQSDIL
+127 
-139 NIVFK
+139 
-144 IADDEGLLL
+144 
-153 IDIKDLKAMLNY
+153 
-165 VSENSA
+165 
-171 QYKSEYGNISSQSV
+171 
-185 AAIMRAVVALSDRG
+185 
-199 AEEFF
+199 
-204 GEPALNIRDWMRTT
+204 
-218 QDSRAYINIIDASSL
+218 
-233 IQDTLAYSTFML
+233 
-245 WLLSELFETM
+245 
-255 PEVGDLEKPKMVFFF
+255 
-270 DEAHLLFKNT
+270 
-280 PKAMMQKIEQ
+280 
-290 VMKLIRSKG
+290 
-299 IGIYFISQSP
+299 
-309 SDIPGEILAQLGNKI
+309 PGEEKE
-324 QHALRAYT
+324 
-332 ASEQKAVKAA
+332 S
-342 AQSYRINPNLDTQ
+342 
-355 KAITELGIGE
+355 ITKRVAELGMGE

-438 YVSENAADYKA
+438 YVSENVADYKA

-467 ALGDKGGDIFF
+467 ALGDKGGDVFF

-506 INDPVI
+506 INDPGI
-512 YSTFM
+512 YATFM

-574 VYFITQNPLPI
+574 VYFITQNPSDIPDEVLAQLGNKVQHALRAYTPAEQKGIKAAAQSYRANPDFDTAEI
-585 IRSGFI
+585 ITNLGIGEAVVSFI
-591 EVWLFRNDD
+591 EDDGAPAMVRKAKVLPPQSYLGAIADMMRAEVISMSDLANKYKDMVDRDSAYEFLQRLQVEISQKQEEERQAEIARKEAEKQAEIERKEAEKQAKAAQKEAEKQAREAEKEEKKKKDAIKKGVATVAGTAASTIGRQIGKTLGKSGGKFGSSLGGNLGASLGRGVLSTLFKLK

>member
-1 MYTDKGLYIAKAAGR
+1 MYKDNEIWVASDGDAK
-16 ELYILPKMANRHGL
+16 LCIKSKYANRHGL

-39 TVSLKV
+39 TVTLKV
-45 LAESFSDMGVPV
+45 MAESFSDAGVPV
-57 IMADV
+57 FLSDI
-62 KGDLAGMVKAGG
+62 KGDLSGMCK
-74 DNATISQRVSE
+74 
-85 FGLLERGFTYKAF
+85 
-98 PTCFWDLF
+98 
-106 AKKGLPLRT
+106 
-115 TISEFGPLLLAK
+115 
-127 LLDLNQVQSDIL
+127 
-139 NIVFK
+139 
-144 IADDEGLLL
+144 
-153 IDIKDLKAMLNY
+153 
-165 VSENSA
+165 
-171 QYKSEYGNISSQSV
+171 
-185 AAIMRAVVALSDRG
+185 
-199 AEEFF
+199 
-204 GEPALNIRDWMRTT
+204 
-218 QDSRAYINIIDASSL
+218 
-233 IQDTLAYSTFML
+233 
-245 WLLSELFETM
+245 
-255 PEVGDLEKPKMVFFF
+255 
-270 DEAHLLFKNT
+270 
-280 PKAMMQKIEQ
+280 
-290 VMKLIRSKG
+290 
-299 IGIYFISQSP
+299 
-309 SDIPGEILAQLGNKI
+309 PGEEKE
-324 QHALRAYT
+324 
-332 ASEQKAVKAA
+332 S
-342 AQSYRINPNLDTQ
+342 
-355 KAITELGIGE
+355 ITKRVAELGMGE

-438 YVSENAADYKA
+438 YVSENAIDYKA

-467 ALGDKGGDIFF
+467 ALGDKGGDVFF

-506 INDPVI
+506 INDPGI
-512 YSTFM
+512 YATFM

-531 GDLDKPKMVFF
+531 GDLEKPKMVFF

-574 VYFITQNPLPI
+574 VYFITQNPSDIPDEVLAQLGNKVQHALRAYTPAEQKGIKAAAQSYRANPDFDTAEI
-585 IRSGFI
+585 ITNLGIGEAVVSFI
-591 EVWLFRNDD
+591 EDDGAPAMVRKAKVLPPQSYLGAIDDMMRAAVISMSDLAEKYKDMVDRDSAYEFLQRLQVEISQKQEEEKQAEIARKEAEKQAEIERKEAEKQEKAAQKEAERQAKEAEKEEKKKKDAIKKGVAAVAGTAAGTIGRQIGKTLGKSGGKFGSSLGGNLGASLGRGVLSTLFKLK

>member
-1 MYTDKGLYIAKAAGR
+1 MYKENEIWVASDGDAK
-16 ELYILPKMANRHGL
+16 LCIKSKYANRHGL

-39 TVSLKV
+39 TVTLKV
-45 LAESFSDMGVPV
+45 MAESFSDAGVPV
-57 IMADV
+57 FLSDI
-62 KGDLAGMVKAGG
+62 KGDLSGMCK
-74 DNATISQRVSE
+74 
-85 FGLLERGFTYKAF
+85 
-98 PTCFWDLF
+98 
-106 AKKGLPLRT
+106 
-115 TISEFGPLLLAK
+115 
-127 LLDLNQVQSDIL
+127 
-139 NIVFK
+139 
-144 IADDEGLLL
+144 
-153 IDIKDLKAMLNY
+153 
-165 VSENSA
+165 
-171 QYKSEYGNISSQSV
+171 
-185 AAIMRAVVALSDRG
+185 
-199 AEEFF
+199 
-204 GEPALNIRDWMRTT
+204 
-218 QDSRAYINIIDASSL
+218 
-233 IQDTLAYSTFML
+233 
-245 WLLSELFETM
+245 
-255 PEVGDLEKPKMVFFF
+255 
-270 DEAHLLFKNT
+270 
-280 PKAMMQKIEQ
+280 
-290 VMKLIRSKG
+290 
-299 IGIYFISQSP
+299 
-309 SDIPGEILAQLGNKI
+309 PGEEKE
-324 QHALRAYT
+324 
-332 ASEQKAVKAA
+332 S
-342 AQSYRINPNLDTQ
+342 
-355 KAITELGIGE
+355 ITKRVAELGMGE

-467 ALGDKGGDIFF
+467 ALGDKGGDVFF

-506 INDPVI
+506 INDSGI
-512 YSTFM
+512 YATFM

-574 VYFITQNPLPI
+574 VYFITQNPSDIPDEVLAQLGNKVQHALRAYTPAEQKGIKAAAQSYRANPDFDTAEI
-585 IRSGFI
+585 ITNLGIGEAVVSFI
-591 EVWLFRNDD
+591 EDDGAPAMVRKAKVLPPQSYLGAIDDMMRAAVISMSDLANKYKDMVDRDSAYEFLQRLQVEISQKQEEERQAEIARKEAEKQAEIERKEAEKQAKAAQKEAEKQAREAEKEEKKKKDAIKKGVATVAGTAAGTIGRQIGKTLGKSGGKFGSSLGGNLGASLGRGVLSTLFKLK

>member
-1 MYTDKGLYIAKAAGR
+1 MYKDNEIWVASDGDAK
-16 ELYILPKMANRHGL
+16 LCIKSKYANRHGL

-39 TVSLKV
+39 TVTLKV
-45 LAESFSDMGVPV
+45 MAESFSDAGVPV
-57 IMADV
+57 FLSDI
-62 KGDLAGMVKAGG
+62 KGDLSGMCK
-74 DNATISQRVSE
+74 
-85 FGLLERGFTYKAF
+85 
-98 PTCFWDLF
+98 
-106 AKKGLPLRT
+106 
-115 TISEFGPLLLAK
+115 
-127 LLDLNQVQSDIL
+127 
-139 NIVFK
+139 
-144 IADDEGLLL
+144 
-153 IDIKDLKAMLNY
+153 
-165 VSENSA
+165 
-171 QYKSEYGNISSQSV
+171 
-185 AAIMRAVVALSDRG
+185 
-199 AEEFF
+199 
-204 GEPALNIRDWMRTT
+204 
-218 QDSRAYINIIDASSL
+218 
-233 IQDTLAYSTFML
+233 
-245 WLLSELFETM
+245 
-255 PEVGDLEKPKMVFFF
+255 
-270 DEAHLLFKNT
+270 
-280 PKAMMQKIEQ
+280 
-290 VMKLIRSKG
+290 
-299 IGIYFISQSP
+299 
-309 SDIPGEILAQLGNKI
+309 PGEEKE
-324 QHALRAYT
+324 
-332 ASEQKAVKAA
+332 S
-342 AQSYRINPNLDTQ
+342 
-355 KAITELGIGE
+355 ITKRVAELGMGE

-438 YVSENAADYKA
+438 YVSENATDYKA

-467 ALGDKGGDIFF
+467 ALGDKGGDVFF

-506 INDPVI
+506 INDPGI
-512 YSTFM
+512 YATFM

-574 VYFITQNPLPI
+574 VYFITQNPSDIPDEVLAQLGNKVQHALRAYTPAEQKGIKAAAQSYRANPDFDTAEI
-585 IRSGFI
+585 ITNLGIGEAVVSFI
-591 EVWLFRNDD
+591 EDDGAPAMVRKAKVLPPQSYLGAIDDMMRAAVISMSDLAEKYKDMVDRDSAYEFLQRLQVEISKKQEEEKQAETARKEAEKQAEIERKEAEKQEKAAQKEAERQAKEAEKEEKKKKDAIKKGVAAVAGTAAGTIGRQIGKTLGKSGGKFGSSLGGNLGASLGRGVLSTLFKLK

>member
-1 MYTDKGLYIAKAAGR
+1 MYKDNEIWVASDGDAK
-16 ELYILPKMANRHGL
+16 LCIKSKYANRHGL

-39 TVSLKV
+39 TVTLKV
-45 LAESFSDMGVPV
+45 MAESFSDAGVPV
-57 IMADV
+57 FLSDI
-62 KGDLAGMVKAGG
+62 KGDLSGMCK
-74 DNATISQRVSE
+74 
-85 FGLLERGFTYKAF
+85 
-98 PTCFWDLF
+98 
-106 AKKGLPLRT
+106 
-115 TISEFGPLLLAK
+115 
-127 LLDLNQVQSDIL
+127 
-139 NIVFK
+139 
-144 IADDEGLLL
+144 
-153 IDIKDLKAMLNY
+153 
-165 VSENSA
+165 
-171 QYKSEYGNISSQSV
+171 
-185 AAIMRAVVALSDRG
+185 
-199 AEEFF
+199 
-204 GEPALNIRDWMRTT
+204 
-218 QDSRAYINIIDASSL
+218 
-233 IQDTLAYSTFML
+233 
-245 WLLSELFETM
+245 
-255 PEVGDLEKPKMVFFF
+255 
-270 DEAHLLFKNT
+270 
-280 PKAMMQKIEQ
+280 
-290 VMKLIRSKG
+290 
-299 IGIYFISQSP
+299 
-309 SDIPGEILAQLGNKI
+309 PGEEKE
-324 QHALRAYT
+324 
-332 ASEQKAVKAA
+332 S
-342 AQSYRINPNLDTQ
+342 
-355 KAITELGIGE
+355 ITKRVVELGMGE

-438 YVSENAADYKA
+438 YVSENATDYKA

-467 ALGDKGGDIFF
+467 ALGDKGGDVFF

-506 INDPVI
+506 INDPGI
-512 YSTFM
+512 YATFM

-574 VYFITQNPLPI
+574 VYFITQNPSDIPDEVLAQLGNKVQHALRAYTPAEQKGIKAAAQSYRVNPDFDTAEI
-585 IRSGFI
+585 ITNLGIGEAVVSFI
-591 EVWLFRNDD
+591 EDDGAPAMVRKAKVLPPQSYLGAIDDMMRAAVISMSDLAGKYKDMVDRDSAYEFLQRLQVEISQKQEEERQAEIERKEAEKQVEIERKEAEKQAKAAQKEAEKQAKEAEKEEKKKKDAIKKGVAAVAGTAAGTIGRQIGKTLGKSGGKFGSSLGGNLGASLGRGVLSTLFKLK

>member
-1 MYTDKGLYIAKAAGR
+1 MYKENEIWVASDGDAK
-16 ELYILPKMANRHGL
+16 LCIKSKYANRHGL

-39 TVSLKV
+39 TVTLKV
-45 LAESFSDMGVPV
+45 MAESFSDAGVPV
-57 IMADV
+57 FLSDI
-62 KGDLAGMVKAGG
+62 KGDLSGMCK
-74 DNATISQRVSE
+74 
-85 FGLLERGFTYKAF
+85 
-98 PTCFWDLF
+98 
-106 AKKGLPLRT
+106 
-115 TISEFGPLLLAK
+115 
-127 LLDLNQVQSDIL
+127 
-139 NIVFK
+139 
-144 IADDEGLLL
+144 
-153 IDIKDLKAMLNY
+153 
-165 VSENSA
+165 
-171 QYKSEYGNISSQSV
+171 
-185 AAIMRAVVALSDRG
+185 
-199 AEEFF
+199 
-204 GEPALNIRDWMRTT
+204 
-218 QDSRAYINIIDASSL
+218 
-233 IQDTLAYSTFML
+233 
-245 WLLSELFETM
+245 
-255 PEVGDLEKPKMVFFF
+255 
-270 DEAHLLFKNT
+270 
-280 PKAMMQKIEQ
+280 
-290 VMKLIRSKG
+290 
-299 IGIYFISQSP
+299 
-309 SDIPGEILAQLGNKI
+309 PGEEKE
-324 QHALRAYT
+324 
-332 ASEQKAVKAA
+332 S
-342 AQSYRINPNLDTQ
+342 
-355 KAITELGIGE
+355 ITKRVAELGMGE

-467 ALGDKGGDIFF
+467 ALGDKGGDVFF

-506 INDPVI
+506 INDPGI
-512 YSTFM
+512 YATFM

-574 VYFITQNPLPI
+574 VYFITQNPSDIPDEVLAQLGNKVQHALRAYTPAEQKGIKAAAQSYRENPDFDTAEI
-585 IRSGFI
+585 ITNLGIGEAVVSFI
-591 EVWLFRNDD
+591 EDDGAPAMVRKAKVLPPQSYLGAIDDMMRAAVISMSDLAEKYKDMVDRDSAYEFLQRLQVEISQKQEEERQAEIARKEAEKQAEIERKEAEKQAKAAQKEAEKQAREAEKEEKKKKDATKKGVATVAGTAAGTIGRQIGKTLGKSGGKFGSSLGGNLGASLGRGVLSTLFKLK

>member
-1 MYTDKGLYIAKAAGR
+1 MYKENEIWVASDGDAK
-16 ELYILPKMANRHGL
+16 LCIKSKYANRHGL

-39 TVSLKV
+39 TVTLKV
-45 LAESFSDMGVPV
+45 MAESFSDAGVPV
-57 IMADV
+57 FLSDI
-62 KGDLAGMVKAGG
+62 KGDLSGMCKPGEEKE
-74 DNATISQRVSE
+74 NITKRVSE
-85 FGLLERGFTYKAF
+85 
-98 PTCFWDLF
+98 
-106 AKKGLPLRT
+106 
-115 TISEFGPLLLAK
+115 
-127 LLDLNQVQSDIL
+127 
-139 NIVFK
+139 
-144 IADDEGLLL
+144 
-153 IDIKDLKAMLNY
+153 
-165 VSENSA
+165 
-171 QYKSEYGNISSQSV
+171 
-185 AAIMRAVVALSDRG
+185 
-199 AEEFF
+199 
-204 GEPALNIRDWMRTT
+204 
-218 QDSRAYINIIDASSL
+218 
-233 IQDTLAYSTFML
+233 
-245 WLLSELFETM
+245 
-255 PEVGDLEKPKMVFFF
+255 
-270 DEAHLLFKNT
+270 
-280 PKAMMQKIEQ
+280 
-290 VMKLIRSKG
+290 
-299 IGIYFISQSP
+299 
-309 SDIPGEILAQLGNKI
+309 LGM
-324 QHALRAYT
+324 
-332 ASEQKAVKAA
+332 E
-342 AQSYRINPNLDTQ
+342 
-355 KAITELGIGE
+355 E

-467 ALGDKGGDIFF
+467 ALGDKGGDVFF

-506 INDPVI
+506 INDPGI
-512 YSTFM
+512 YATFM

-574 VYFITQNPLPI
+574 VYFITQNPSDIPDEVLAQLGNKVQHALRAYTPAEQKGIKAAAQSYRANPDFDTAEI
-585 IRSGFI
+585 ITNLGIGEAVVSFI
-591 EVWLFRNDD
+591 EDDGAPAMVRKAKVLPPQSYLGAIDDMMRAAVISMSDLAGKYKDMVDRDSAYEFLQRLQVEISQKQEEERQAEIARKEAEKQAEIERKEAEKQAKAAQKEAEKQAREAEKEEKKKKDAIKKGVATVAGTAAGTIGRQIGKTLGKSGGKFGSSLGGNLGASLGRGVLSTLFKLK

>member
-1 MYTDKGLYIAKAAGR
+1 MYKENEIWVASDGDAK
-16 ELYILPKMANRHGL
+16 LCIKSKYANRHGL

-39 TVSLKV
+39 TVTLKV
-45 LAESFSDMGVPV
+45 MAESFSDAGVPV
-57 IMADV
+57 FLSDI
-62 KGDLAGMVKAGG
+62 KGDLSGMCKPGEEKESI
-74 DNATISQRVSE
+74 TKRVSE
-85 FGLLERGFTYKAF
+85 
-98 PTCFWDLF
+98 
-106 AKKGLPLRT
+106 
-115 TISEFGPLLLAK
+115 
-127 LLDLNQVQSDIL
+127 
-139 NIVFK
+139 
-144 IADDEGLLL
+144 
-153 IDIKDLKAMLNY
+153 
-165 VSENSA
+165 
-171 QYKSEYGNISSQSV
+171 
-185 AAIMRAVVALSDRG
+185 
-199 AEEFF
+199 
-204 GEPALNIRDWMRTT
+204 
-218 QDSRAYINIIDASSL
+218 
-233 IQDTLAYSTFML
+233 
-245 WLLSELFETM
+245 
-255 PEVGDLEKPKMVFFF
+255 
-270 DEAHLLFKNT
+270 
-280 PKAMMQKIEQ
+280 
-290 VMKLIRSKG
+290 
-299 IGIYFISQSP
+299 
-309 SDIPGEILAQLGNKI
+309 LGM
-324 QHALRAYT
+324 
-332 ASEQKAVKAA
+332 
-342 AQSYRINPNLDTQ
+342 
-355 KAITELGIGE
+355 GE

-438 YVSENAADYKA
+438 YVSENAAGYKA

-467 ALGDKGGDIFF
+467 ALGDKGGDVFF

-506 INDPVI
+506 INDPGI
-512 YSTFM
+512 YATFM

-574 VYFITQNPLPI
+574 VYFITQNPSDIPDEVLAQLGNKVQHALRAYTPAEQKGIKAAAQSYRANPDFDTAEI
-585 IRSGFI
+585 ITNLGIGEAVVSFI
-591 EVWLFRNDD
+591 EDDGAPAMVRKAKVLPPQSYLGAIDDMMRAAVISMSDLANKYKDMVDRDSAYEFLQRLQVEISQKQEEERQAEIARKEAEKQAEIERKEAEKQAKAAQKEAEKQAREAEKEEKKKKDAIKKGVATVAGTAAGTIGRQIGKTLGKSGGKFGSSLGGNLGASLGRGVLSTLFKLK

>member
-1 MYTDKGLYIAKAAGR
+1 MYKENEIWVASDGDAK
-16 ELYILPKMANRHGL
+16 LCIKSKYANRHGL

-39 TVSLKV
+39 TVTLKV
-45 LAESFSDMGVPV
+45 MAESFSDAGVPV
-57 IMADV
+57 FLSDI
-62 KGDLAGMVKAGG
+62 KGDLSGMCK
-74 DNATISQRVSE
+74 
-85 FGLLERGFTYKAF
+85 
-98 PTCFWDLF
+98 
-106 AKKGLPLRT
+106 
-115 TISEFGPLLLAK
+115 
-127 LLDLNQVQSDIL
+127 
-139 NIVFK
+139 
-144 IADDEGLLL
+144 
-153 IDIKDLKAMLNY
+153 
-165 VSENSA
+165 
-171 QYKSEYGNISSQSV
+171 
-185 AAIMRAVVALSDRG
+185 
-199 AEEFF
+199 
-204 GEPALNIRDWMRTT
+204 
-218 QDSRAYINIIDASSL
+218 
-233 IQDTLAYSTFML
+233 
-245 WLLSELFETM
+245 
-255 PEVGDLEKPKMVFFF
+255 
-270 DEAHLLFKNT
+270 
-280 PKAMMQKIEQ
+280 
-290 VMKLIRSKG
+290 
-299 IGIYFISQSP
+299 
-309 SDIPGEILAQLGNKI
+309 PGEEKE
-324 QHALRAYT
+324 
-332 ASEQKAVKAA
+332 S
-342 AQSYRINPNLDTQ
+342 
-355 KAITELGIGE
+355 ITKRVAELGMGE

-438 YVSENAADYKA
+438 YVSENVADYKA

-467 ALGDKGGDIFF
+467 ALGDKGGDVFF

-506 INDPVI
+506 INDPGI
-512 YSTFM
+512 YATFM
-517 LWMLAELFEIMPEV
+517 LWMLAELFEIMHEV

-574 VYFITQNPLPI
+574 VYFITQNPSDIPDEVLAQLGNKVQHALRAYTPAEQKGIKAAAQSYRANPDFDTAEI
-585 IRSGFI
+585 ITNLGIGEAVVSFI
-591 EVWLFRNDD
+591 EDDGAPAMVRKAKVLPPQSYLGAIDDMMRAAVISMSDLAEKYKDMVDRDSAYEFLQRLQVEISQKQEEEKQAETARKEAEKQAEIERKEAEKQAKAAQKEAEKQAREAEKEEKKKKDAIKKGVATVAGTAASTIGRQIGKTLGKSGGKFGSSLGGNLGASLGRGVLSTLFKLK

>member
-1 MYTDKGLYIAKAAGR
+1 MYKDNEIWVASDGDAK
-16 ELYILPKMANRHGL
+16 LCIKSKYANRHGL

-39 TVSLKV
+39 TVTLKV
-45 LAESFSDMGVPV
+45 MAESFSDAGVPV
-57 IMADV
+57 FLSDI
-62 KGDLAGMVKAGG
+62 KGDLSGMCK
-74 DNATISQRVSE
+74 
-85 FGLLERGFTYKAF
+85 
-98 PTCFWDLF
+98 
-106 AKKGLPLRT
+106 
-115 TISEFGPLLLAK
+115 
-127 LLDLNQVQSDIL
+127 
-139 NIVFK
+139 
-144 IADDEGLLL
+144 
-153 IDIKDLKAMLNY
+153 
-165 VSENSA
+165 
-171 QYKSEYGNISSQSV
+171 
-185 AAIMRAVVALSDRG
+185 
-199 AEEFF
+199 
-204 GEPALNIRDWMRTT
+204 
-218 QDSRAYINIIDASSL
+218 
-233 IQDTLAYSTFML
+233 
-245 WLLSELFETM
+245 
-255 PEVGDLEKPKMVFFF
+255 
-270 DEAHLLFKNT
+270 
-280 PKAMMQKIEQ
+280 
-290 VMKLIRSKG
+290 
-299 IGIYFISQSP
+299 
-309 SDIPGEILAQLGNKI
+309 PGEEKE
-324 QHALRAYT
+324 
-332 ASEQKAVKAA
+332 S
-342 AQSYRINPNLDTQ
+342 
-355 KAITELGIGE
+355 ITKRVAELGMGE

-438 YVSENAADYKA
+438 YVSENATDYKA

-506 INDPVI
+506 INDPGI
-512 YSTFM
+512 YATFM

-574 VYFITQNPLPI
+574 VYFITQNPSDIPDEVLAQLGNKVQHALRAYTPAEQKGIKAAAQSYRANPDFDTAEI
-585 IRSGFI
+585 ITNLGIGEAVVSFI
-591 EVWLFRNDD
+591 EGDGAPAMVRKAKVLPPQSYLGAIDDMMRAAVISMSDLAEKYKDMVDRDSAYEFLQRLQVEISQKQEEEKQAETARKEAEKQAEIERKEAEKQEKAAQKEAERQAKEAEKEEKKKKDAIKKGVAAVAGTAAGTIGRQIGKTLGKSGGKFGSSLGGNLGASLGRGVLSTLFKLK

>member
-1 MYTDKGLYIAKAAGR
+1 MYKDNEIWVASDGDAK
-16 ELYILPKMANRHGL
+16 LCIKSKYANRHGL

-39 TVSLKV
+39 TVTLKV
-45 LAESFSDMGVPV
+45 MAESFSDAGVPV
-57 IMADV
+57 FLSDI
-62 KGDLAGMVKAGG
+62 KGDLSGMCK
-74 DNATISQRVSE
+74 
-85 FGLLERGFTYKAF
+85 
-98 PTCFWDLF
+98 
-106 AKKGLPLRT
+106 
-115 TISEFGPLLLAK
+115 
-127 LLDLNQVQSDIL
+127 
-139 NIVFK
+139 
-144 IADDEGLLL
+144 
-153 IDIKDLKAMLNY
+153 
-165 VSENSA
+165 
-171 QYKSEYGNISSQSV
+171 
-185 AAIMRAVVALSDRG
+185 
-199 AEEFF
+199 
-204 GEPALNIRDWMRTT
+204 
-218 QDSRAYINIIDASSL
+218 
-233 IQDTLAYSTFML
+233 
-245 WLLSELFETM
+245 
-255 PEVGDLEKPKMVFFF
+255 
-270 DEAHLLFKNT
+270 
-280 PKAMMQKIEQ
+280 
-290 VMKLIRSKG
+290 
-299 IGIYFISQSP
+299 
-309 SDIPGEILAQLGNKI
+309 PGEEKE
-324 QHALRAYT
+324 
-332 ASEQKAVKAA
+332 S
-342 AQSYRINPNLDTQ
+342 
-355 KAITELGIGE
+355 ITKRVAELGMGE

-552 TPKALLQKIEQVV
+552 TPKALLQKMEQVV

-574 VYFITQNPLPI
+574 VYFITQNPSDIPDEVLAQLGNKVQHALRAYTPAEQKGIKAAAQSYRVNPDFDTAEI
-585 IRSGFI
+585 ITNLGIGEAVVSFI
-591 EVWLFRNDD
+591 EDDGAPAMVRKAKVLPPQSYLGAIDDMMRAAVISMSDLAEKYKDMVDRDSAYEFLQRLQVEISQKQEEEKQAEIARKEAEKQAEIERKEAEKQAKAAQKEAERQAKEAEKEEKKKKDAIKKGVAAVAGTAAGTIGRQIGKTLGKSGGKFGSSLGGNLGASLGRGVLSTLFKLK

>member
-1 MYTDKGLYIAKAAGR
+1 MYKDNEIWVASDGDAK
-16 ELYILPKMANRHGL
+16 LCIKSKYANRHGL

-39 TVSLKV
+39 TVTLKV
-45 LAESFSDMGVPV
+45 MAESFSDAGVPV
-57 IMADV
+57 FLSDI
-62 KGDLAGMVKAGG
+62 KGDLSGMCK
-74 DNATISQRVSE
+74 
-85 FGLLERGFTYKAF
+85 
-98 PTCFWDLF
+98 
-106 AKKGLPLRT
+106 
-115 TISEFGPLLLAK
+115 
-127 LLDLNQVQSDIL
+127 
-139 NIVFK
+139 
-144 IADDEGLLL
+144 
-153 IDIKDLKAMLNY
+153 
-165 VSENSA
+165 
-171 QYKSEYGNISSQSV
+171 
-185 AAIMRAVVALSDRG
+185 
-199 AEEFF
+199 
-204 GEPALNIRDWMRTT
+204 
-218 QDSRAYINIIDASSL
+218 
-233 IQDTLAYSTFML
+233 
-245 WLLSELFETM
+245 
-255 PEVGDLEKPKMVFFF
+255 
-270 DEAHLLFKNT
+270 
-280 PKAMMQKIEQ
+280 
-290 VMKLIRSKG
+290 
-299 IGIYFISQSP
+299 
-309 SDIPGEILAQLGNKI
+309 PGEEKESITKRVADLGM
-324 QHALRAYT
+324 
-332 ASEQKAVKAA
+332 
-342 AQSYRINPNLDTQ
+342 
-355 KAITELGIGE
+355 GE

-438 YVSENAADYKA
+438 YVSENATDYKA

-467 ALGDKGGDIFF
+467 ALGDKGGDVFF

-506 INDPVI
+506 INDPGI
-512 YSTFM
+512 YATFM

-531 GDLDKPKMVFF
+531 GDLEKPKMVFF

-574 VYFITQNPLPI
+574 VYFITQNPSDIPDEVLAQLGNKVQHALRAYTPAEQKGIKAAAQSYRANPDFDTAEI
-585 IRSGFI
+585 ITNLGIGEAVVSFI
-591 EVWLFRNDD
+591 EDDGAPAMVRKAKVLPPQSYLGAIDDMMRAAVISMSDLAEKYKDMVDRDSAYEFLQRLQVEISQKQEEEKQAETARKEAEKQAEIERKEAEKQEKAAQKEAERQAKEAEKEEKKKKDAIKKGVAAVAGTAAGTIGRQIGKTLGKSGGKFGSSLGGNLGASLGRGVLSTLFKLK

>member
-1 MYTDKGLYIAKAAGR
+1 MYKENEIWVASDGDAK
-16 ELYILPKMANRHGL
+16 LCIKSKYANRHGL

-39 TVSLKV
+39 TVTLKV
-45 LAESFSDMGVPV
+45 MAESFSDAGVPV
-57 IMADV
+57 FLSDI
-62 KGDLAGMVKAGG
+62 KGDLSGMCK
-74 DNATISQRVSE
+74 
-85 FGLLERGFTYKAF
+85 
-98 PTCFWDLF
+98 
-106 AKKGLPLRT
+106 
-115 TISEFGPLLLAK
+115 
-127 LLDLNQVQSDIL
+127 
-139 NIVFK
+139 
-144 IADDEGLLL
+144 
-153 IDIKDLKAMLNY
+153 
-165 VSENSA
+165 
-171 QYKSEYGNISSQSV
+171 
-185 AAIMRAVVALSDRG
+185 
-199 AEEFF
+199 
-204 GEPALNIRDWMRTT
+204 
-218 QDSRAYINIIDASSL
+218 
-233 IQDTLAYSTFML
+233 
-245 WLLSELFETM
+245 
-255 PEVGDLEKPKMVFFF
+255 
-270 DEAHLLFKNT
+270 
-280 PKAMMQKIEQ
+280 
-290 VMKLIRSKG
+290 
-299 IGIYFISQSP
+299 
-309 SDIPGEILAQLGNKI
+309 PGEEKE
-324 QHALRAYT
+324 
-332 ASEQKAVKAA
+332 S
-342 AQSYRINPNLDTQ
+342 
-355 KAITELGIGE
+355 ITKRVAELGMGE

-438 YVSENAADYKA
+438 YVSENAAGYKA

-467 ALGDKGGDIFF
+467 ALGDKGGDVFF

-506 INDPVI
+506 INDPGI
-512 YSTFM
+512 YATFM

-574 VYFITQNPLPI
+574 VYFITQNPSDIPDEVLAQLGNKVQHALRAYTPAEQKGIKAAAQSYRANPDFDTAEI
-585 IRSGFI
+585 ITNLGIGEAVVSFI
-591 EVWLFRNDD
+591 EDDGAPAMVRKAKVLPPQSYLGAIDDMMRAAVISMSDLAGKYKDMVDRDSAYEFLQRLQVEISQKQEEERQAEIARKEAEKQAEIERKESEKQAKAAQKEAEKQAREAEKEEKKKKDAIKKGVATVAGTAAGTIGRQIGKTLGKSGGKFGSSLGGNLGASLGRGVLSTLFKLK

>member
-1 MYTDKGLYIAKAAGR
+1 MYKDNEIWVASDGDAK
-16 ELYILPKMANRHGL
+16 LCIKSKYANRHGL

-39 TVSLKV
+39 TVTLKV
-45 LAESFSDMGVPV
+45 MAESFSDAGVPV
-57 IMADV
+57 FLSDI
-62 KGDLAGMVKAGG
+62 KGDLSGMCK
-74 DNATISQRVSE
+74 
-85 FGLLERGFTYKAF
+85 
-98 PTCFWDLF
+98 
-106 AKKGLPLRT
+106 
-115 TISEFGPLLLAK
+115 
-127 LLDLNQVQSDIL
+127 
-139 NIVFK
+139 
-144 IADDEGLLL
+144 
-153 IDIKDLKAMLNY
+153 
-165 VSENSA
+165 
-171 QYKSEYGNISSQSV
+171 
-185 AAIMRAVVALSDRG
+185 
-199 AEEFF
+199 
-204 GEPALNIRDWMRTT
+204 
-218 QDSRAYINIIDASSL
+218 
-233 IQDTLAYSTFML
+233 
-245 WLLSELFETM
+245 
-255 PEVGDLEKPKMVFFF
+255 
-270 DEAHLLFKNT
+270 
-280 PKAMMQKIEQ
+280 
-290 VMKLIRSKG
+290 
-299 IGIYFISQSP
+299 
-309 SDIPGEILAQLGNKI
+309 PGEEKE
-324 QHALRAYT
+324 
-332 ASEQKAVKAA
+332 S
-342 AQSYRINPNLDTQ
+342 
-355 KAITELGIGE
+355 ITKRVAELGMGE

-467 ALGDKGGDIFF
+467 ALGDKGGDVFF

-506 INDPVI
+506 INDPGI
-512 YSTFM
+512 YATFM

-574 VYFITQNPLPI
+574 VYFITQNPSDIPDEVLAQLGNKVQHALRAYTPAEQKGIKAAAQSYRANPDFDTAEI
-585 IRSGFI
+585 IINLGIGEAVVSFI
-591 EVWLFRNDD
+591 EDDGAPAMVRKAKVLPPQSYLGAIDDMMRAAVISMSDLAEKYKDMVDRDSAYEFLQRLQVEISQKQEEEKQAETARKEAEKQAEIERKEAEKQEKAAQKEAERQAKEAEKEEKKKKDAIKKGVAAVAGTAAGTIGRQIGKTLGKSGGKFGSSLGGNLGASLGRGVLSTLFKLK

>member
-1 MYTDKGLYIAKAAGR
+1 MYKDNEIWVASDGDAK
-16 ELYILPKMANRHGL
+16 LCIKSKYANRHGL

-39 TVSLKV
+39 TVTLKV
-45 LAESFSDMGVPV
+45 MAESFSDAGVPV
-57 IMADV
+57 FLSDI
-62 KGDLAGMVKAGG
+62 KGDLSGMCK
-74 DNATISQRVSE
+74 
-85 FGLLERGFTYKAF
+85 
-98 PTCFWDLF
+98 
-106 AKKGLPLRT
+106 
-115 TISEFGPLLLAK
+115 
-127 LLDLNQVQSDIL
+127 
-139 NIVFK
+139 
-144 IADDEGLLL
+144 
-153 IDIKDLKAMLNY
+153 
-165 VSENSA
+165 
-171 QYKSEYGNISSQSV
+171 
-185 AAIMRAVVALSDRG
+185 
-199 AEEFF
+199 
-204 GEPALNIRDWMRTT
+204 
-218 QDSRAYINIIDASSL
+218 
-233 IQDTLAYSTFML
+233 
-245 WLLSELFETM
+245 
-255 PEVGDLEKPKMVFFF
+255 
-270 DEAHLLFKNT
+270 
-280 PKAMMQKIEQ
+280 
-290 VMKLIRSKG
+290 
-299 IGIYFISQSP
+299 
-309 SDIPGEILAQLGNKI
+309 PGEEKE
-324 QHALRAYT
+324 
-332 ASEQKAVKAA
+332 S
-342 AQSYRINPNLDTQ
+342 
-355 KAITELGIGE
+355 ITKRVAELGMGE

-467 ALGDKGGDIFF
+467 ALGDKGGDVFF

-506 INDPVI
+506 INDPGI
-512 YSTFM
+512 YATFM

-574 VYFITQNPLPI
+574 VYFITQNPSDIPDEVLAQLGNKVQHALRAYTPAEQKGIKAAAQSYRVNPDFDTAEI
-585 IRSGFI
+585 ITNLGIGEAVVSFI
-591 EVWLFRNDD
+591 EDDGAPAMVRKAKVLPPQSYLGAIDDMMRAAVISMSDLAEKYKDMVDRDSAYEFLQRLQVEISQKQEEEKQAEIARKEAEKQAEIERKEAEKQEKVAQKEAERQAKEAEKEEKKKKDAIKKGVAAVAGTAAVTIGRQIGKTLGKSGGKFGSSLGGNLGASLGRGVLSTLFKLK